1 MAVEEVRR
9 ELVQL
14 FQRQVETLD
23 SATFL
28 GMTQADRREYDERQT
43 RKPRRPTHV
52 RLLLSLVVLLFPPA
66 CD

>member
-14 FQRQVETLD
+14 FQRQIETLD

-28 GMTQADRREYDERQT
+28 GMTQADRREYDERQA
-43 RKPRRPTHV
+43 RIRSLSERI
-52 RLLLSLVVLLFPPA
+52 RLGEA
-66 CD
+66 A